1 MKATKHPV
9 AGKWPVL
16 FVGVLS
22 VLCAALL
29 AACGGGSDE
38 AALSIAQAAGSDADR
53 SAASVQLEGCVVDEF
68 YIPRTGS
75 GVRALSADGRLI
87 GHATSDKDGLF
98 RLQVPARQRVSV
110 ALERPGGEALVVRT
124 GDVNLAANGCLRD
137 PRD

>member
-1 MKATKHPV
+1 MKPIKHRV

-16 FVGVLS
+16 AVGALS

-38 AALSIAQAAGSDADR
+38 SAVPVALATDADR
-53 SAASVQLEGCVVDEF
+53 SATSVQLEGCVVDEF
-68 YIPRTGS
+68 FIPRTGS
-75 GVRALSADGRLI
+75 SVRALSADGRLI

-98 RLQVPARQRVSV
+98 RLQVPARQSVSV

-124 GDVNLAANGCLRD
+124 GSASLSASGCLRD